1 MNGGHTAR
9 SGITSAGTNTSSPG
23 WLRHL
28 CPRYQEEEGYTKAH
42 VADTNGEHNLLHPN
56 LLQSLPITSR
66 TGVRLAW
73 LDLDQL
79 FLNSPLS
86 AWHSDRRWM
95 MNEERAPTFV
105 SDAGRAELLR
115 VYGGTYLDLDA
126 ITLRALPPVTS
137 RPWMVRVDSDWVTIA
152 VTGFP
157 KRHPFMQRMVEDM
170 PSFFDATHCC
180 SLGPELVTRNL
191 RPMCAANL
199 TAAQEG
205 EQCQDIT
212 ILPRHLFVPLHFGK
226 ELKRLFKDD
235 AGYGAAFFNVS
246 QAYSLH
252 LFNSLSRRALIAAD
266 GDTIMAETFR
276 RHCPKVFAQV
286 SSTHAFF

>member
-1 MNGGHTAR
+1 
-9 SGITSAGTNTSSPG
+9 
-23 WLRHL
+23 
-28 CPRYQEEEGYTKAH
+28 
-42 VADTNGEHNLLHPN
+42 
-56 LLQSLPITSR
+56 
-66 TGVRLAW
+66 
-73 LDLDQL
+73 
-79 FLNSPLS
+79 
-86 AWHSDRRWM
+86 M